1 MEVDRSARVVCSIL
15 SRLICFRIGM
25 LSCPRRLALV
35 ALALAAVA
43 IWSAEALPH
52 SIGEAAA
59 AEAQLKTAQRP
70 AAMGRYHNL
79 FHRRSVRVGTGKC
92 EFNSFAA
99 FANDEGRGAKEG
111 KEGRGA
117 AGGRGETG

>member
-1 MEVDRSARVVCSIL
+1 
-15 SRLICFRIGM
+15 M

-79 FHRRSVRVGTGKC
+79 FHPRSVRRIR
-92 EFNSFAA
+92 F
-99 FANDEGRGAKEG
+99 
-111 KEGRGA
+111 
-117 AGGRGETG
+117 GEMC